1 MSLQALIFDV
11 DGTLANTEHDGHL
24 RAFNEAF
31 EVFGLDWYWDSDLYG
46 DLLSVSGG
54 KERLTHY
61 ISEYSPSLDRSLSE
75 YTKANNFEG
84 ALVVLDHL
92 GEEEKP
98 FLIINGTPSDYSMV
112 SVDYIKEL
120 YERNR

>member
-1 MSLQALIFDV
+1 MNLSCDDCV
-11 DGTLANTEHDGHL
+11 
-24 RAFNEAF
+24 AF
-31 EVFGLDWYWDSDLYG
+31 EDSQIGFQSAISAGLKT
-46 DLLSVSGG
+46 VV
-54 KERLTHY
+54 T
-61 ISEYSPSLDRSLSE
+61 LSE

-92 GEEEKP
+92 GEEDKP

>member
-1 MSLQALIFDV
+1 MIFLNFLIFFLLIMLLQTLIFDW
-11 DGTLANTEHDGHL
+11 DGTPANTKHEGHL
-24 RAFNEAF
+24 A
-31 EVFGLDWYWDSDLYG
+31 
-46 DLLSVSGG
+46 
-54 KERLTHY
+54 
-61 ISEYSPSLDRSLSE
+61 ISAGVKTVASLNE

-92 GEEEKP
+92 GEEDKP

>member
-1 MSLQALIFDV
+1 MSTKKKPAHDIYQY
-11 DGTLANTEHDGHL
+11 TLDQLNLSCDDCV
-24 RAFNEAF
+24 AF
-31 EVFGLDWYWDSDLYG
+31 EDSQIGFHAAISAGLKT
-46 DLLSVSGG
+46 GG
-54 KERLTHY
+54 T
-61 ISEYSPSLDRSLSE
+61 ISE
-75 YTKANNFEG
+75 YTKTNNFEG

-92 GEEEKP
+92 GEEDKP